1 MLKPDFP
8 KKGMGKEKKKKRKE
22 EKGRKKKKKMKIK
35 KRTIK
40 KKEREGFPIKRSKGS
55 KNGKESIINQWKRE
69 NGRSSDQ
76 INFRQGK

>member
-1 MLKPDFP
+1 
-8 KKGMGKEKKKKRKE
+8 
-22 EKGRKKKKKMKIK
+22 MKIK

-40 KKEREGFPIKRSKGS
+40 KEEREGFPTKGRKEV
-55 KNGKESIINQWKRE
+55 KNGKETILNQWKRE

>member
-1 MLKPDFP
+1 M
-8 KKGMGKEKKKKRKE
+8 
-22 EKGRKKKKKMKIK
+22 GRKKKKKMKVK

-40 KKEREGFPIKRSKGS
+40 KKEREGFPIKGR
-55 KNGKESIINQWKRE
+55 KEVKIAILNQWERE

>member
-1 MLKPDFP
+1 
-8 KKGMGKEKKKKRKE
+8 MGR
-22 EKGRKKKKKMKIK
+22 RKKKKMKIK

-40 KKEREGFPIKRSKGS
+40 KEEREGFPTKGRKEV
-55 KNGKESIINQWKRE
+55 KNGKETILNQWKRE